1 MKVSKGEIF
10 ERLFVNEPELNL
22 HIEQEAGSQ
31 VKLYVINFEISGY
44 RNTEISNKISVE
56 QLGEGCTTEIYAL
69 AYLHGE
75 ESVTTETHVKHAVG
89 GGASNQLIKFVLDDE
104 ARGRF
109 IGDLKI
115 DQDAQKTEAHQT
127 NRNLLLS
134 ETAEMRTQPQLEIY
148 ALAYLKGDEKVTTET
163 HVTHA
168 VGGGKSEQ
176 LIKFVLDDNARG
188 RFIGDLKIAP
198 DAQQTEAHQ
207 TNRNLL
213 LSEAAEMRTQPQ
225 LEIYADDVQ
234 ATHGAST
241 GQLDESALFYMQQR
255 GIDKQKA
262 RQLLVGAFMREVLDK
277 IPHSL
282 IPHSLNPLL
291 DAIDG
296 VVE

>member
-1 MKVSKGEIF
+1 MKVSKGDIF
-10 ERLFVNEPELNL
+10 EQVFVDESVDL
-22 HIEQEAGSQ
+22 HIVQEACSR
-31 VKLYVINFEISGY
+31 VKIHLINFSSATNSI
-44 RNTEISNKISVE
+44 TIE
-56 QLGEGCTTEIYAL
+56 QAGEGCETEIYAL

-89 GGASNQLIKFVLDDE
+89 GGKSNQLIKFVLDDD

-115 DQDAQKTEAHQT
+115 VQ
-127 NRNLLLS
+127 
-134 ETAEMRTQPQLEIY
+134 
-148 ALAYLKGDEKVTTET
+148 
-163 HVTHA
+163 
-168 VGGGKSEQ
+168 
-176 LIKFVLDDNARG
+176 
-188 RFIGDLKIAP
+188 

-213 LSEAAEMRTQPQ
+213 LSETAEMRTQPQ

-255 GIDKQKA
+255 GISKQKA
-262 RQLLVGAFMREVLDK
+262 RQLLVNAFMKEVLDS
-277 IPHSL
+277 ISDSTIRDQL
-282 IPHSLNPLL
+282 LNT
-291 DAIDG
+291 IDG